1 MDISISLTPDLLTI
15 VNAKVDSG
23 RYASTSDVV
32 GAALRLLDRSERSES
47 ERIEALQRSWQNGS
61 SNTEADTLDF
71 AALREEARLALAA
84 LRKG

>member
-32 GAALRLLDRSERSES
+32 GAALRLLERSERSEL
-47 ERIEALQRSWQNGS
+47 ERIEALQHSWQQGS
-61 SNTEADTLDF
+61 LNNEADTLDF
-71 AALREEARLALAA
+71 AALREEARRALAA